1 MKKKLL
7 KRLFGSGKPAS
18 NKPVTRRITRRSNI
32 KTYCGS
38 KYEINRA
45 YEDLVNKENIHIT
58 SVSITRVDHDGGKG
72 YVDNYMIAISYDYY
86 TYYYT

>member
-1 MKKKLL
+1 MNWIKKLFS
-7 KRLFGSGKPAS
+7 KKAEKQCAISG
-18 NKPVTRRITRRSNI
+18 VRRSNI

-45 YEDLVNKENIHIT
+45 YADLVDKENIHIT
-58 SVSITRVDHDGGKG
+58 SVSVTRVDHDGARG

-86 TYYYT
+86 A